1 MSNPP
6 PDNHSPTPTPP
17 PAAEATN
24 AALRAILAGV
34 SLDIC
39 GSVLL
44 GFIIKT
50 VYAMQV
56 RTPEM
61 TPSQIE
67 DAMRNIPNQSPLM
80 VLGNLLGS
88 LLSVAAGY
96 VCARIARREEF
107 RTGALMAGC
116 TTLITLM
123 VADTSREPFGLTL
136 LFIACSVACAMLGA
150 MYGAAQ
156 NRRLAA
162 PPSPPADT
170 TTP

>member
-6 PDNHSPTPTPP
+6 PPP
-17 PAAEATN
+17 PDNDSPPPLAGSTN

-34 SLDIC
+34 SIDIC

-50 VYAMQV
+50 VYAVQV
-56 RTPEM
+56 STPEM

-67 DAMRNIPNQSPLM
+67 DALRNIPNQSPLM
-80 VLGNLLGS
+80 VLGNLLGW
-88 LLSVAAGY
+88 LLSVGAGY
-96 VCARIARREEF
+96 VCARIARRDEF

-116 TTLITLM
+116 TTLITLI
-123 VADTSREPFGLTL
+123 VADTSRDPISLTL
-136 LFIACSVACAMLGA
+136 LFILCDVACSMLGV
-150 MYGAAQ
+150 MYGAQQ

-162 PPSPPADT
+162 PASPPADT
-170 TTP
+170 STP